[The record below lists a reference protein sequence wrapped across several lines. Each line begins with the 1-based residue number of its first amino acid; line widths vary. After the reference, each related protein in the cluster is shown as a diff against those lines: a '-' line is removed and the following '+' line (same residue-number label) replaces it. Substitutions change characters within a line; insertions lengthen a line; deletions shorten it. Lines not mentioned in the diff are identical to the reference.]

1 MFVLV
6 VVNSDCFNVIGV
18 SALVDNERFSVT
30 GVSVLVDKECFN
42 VYGVS
47 MLVDKECFSVIGV
60 SVLVD
65 KDQSPKWN
73 PDTLEGVTPEKLDWY
88 FSPLPP
94 DRELVL

>member
-30 GVSVLVDKECFN
+30 GVLVLVDKECFN
-42 VYGVS
+42 VDGVS
-47 MLVDKECFSVIGV
+47 MLVDKECFNAIGV